1 MTEVKINDYDV
12 KIKDYDEKIKE
23 MKKKVRNKGL
33 VLLLFL
39 SFEVFF
45 FFGAMYIY
53 NSANATIKAA
63 KPIIY
68 IYPTEEIELSVKLG
82 KPENLLVSYPNY
94 KEIWNVKAEPNGT
107 LTEIGTNKK
116 LYSLYYEN
124 RINRKIKIENE
135 GFVVEGEKTA
145 EFLDEKLEI
154 LGLNYKEREEF
165 IIYWLPK
172 LEVNKYNYIRFMSDE
187 EIEDNMPLE
196 FSVQPDTLI
205 RVNMIFK
212 GLDKPIKVEK
222 QELEK
227 KERKGFTVVEWG
239 ATEIK

>member
-1 MTEVKINDYDV
+1 MKEEKKTKEKKAKKEITMKTIVIKIVLTLIVWTID
-12 KIKDYDEKIKE
+12 
-23 MKKKVRNKGL
+23 
-33 VLLLFL
+33 VLLIAYTIENGLP
-39 SFEVFF
+39 STSV
-45 FFGAMYIY
+45 
-53 NSANATIKAA
+53 IKAA

-68 IYPTEEIELSVKLG
+68 VYPTTEMELSIKLG
-82 KPENLLVSYPNY
+82 KPESLLISYPKY
-94 KEIWNVKAEPNGT
+94 KNMWNVKAEPNGT
-107 LTEIGTNKK
+107 LTDIETGKK

-124 RINRKIKIENE
+124 RINRNVKMEKE

-172 LEVNKYNYIRFMSDE
+172 LEANKFNYIRFMSKE

-196 FSVQPDTLI
+196 FSIQPETLI
-205 RVNMIFK
+205 RINMTFK
-212 GLDKPIKVEK
+212 GLDKPIDVEEQK
-222 QELEK
+222 IEK
-227 KERKGFTVVEWG
+227 IDRKGFTIVEWG